1 MSDQPTHVLMIFD
14 CGAMDANA
22 FRVLKLLTD
31 ESNMKVTGLYVEDE
45 DIYNAARLPGMKEV
59 SLTNGSISTL
69 DPIRIDKQIA
79 SQARSAQKEFE
90 SFARRMKLDYS
101 FQITRGRQIERL
113 LEAATTSDIVV
124 VNRSLRTSGL
134 RTRRGAHFQPLL
146 KQQDNLLF
154 VNEPW
159 ASGRSVIALCEDHP
173 DDCERALGTAKRIA
187 VAEELELLI
196 AVPQREAEAPQVL
209 ADRVTVL
216 DNWSEDAIVDL
227 CESEDARLLVM
238 PPTDDL
244 DWRAL
249 LTRLIDR
256 VRCSLLRIA

>member
-1 MSDQPTHVLMIFD
+1 
-14 CGAMDANA
+14 MDANA
-22 FRVLKLLTD
+22 FRVLTLLTD
-31 ESNMKVTGLYVEDE
+31 ASDMKVTGLYVEDE

-124 VNRSLRTSGL
+124 VNRSLRMSGL

-159 ASGRSVIALCEDHP
+159 ASGRSVIALCEYHP
-173 DDCERALGTAKRIA
+173 DDCERALGIAKRIA
-187 VAEELELLI
+187 AAEELELLI
-196 AVPQREAEAPQVL
+196 AVPQREAETPQKS
-209 ADRVTVL
+209 ADRVAVL
-216 DNWSEDAIVDL
+216 GDWSEDAIVDL

-256 VRCSLLRIA
+256 VRCSLLRVT